1 MHLKVAGIYLAASRS
16 KEAVAGSGSLKQPD
30 GITVGAATLSE
41 LERCGLDPLIVVVR
55 ADDPLKWMP
64 PGSSRSS
71 RRTETCLTAHLGLSF
86 SLRCG
91 LNAISSL
98 QPDAVVIA
106 QADQPFI
113 PAALVNRLT
122 DAFVQNPG
130 LDYVA
135 SINEGVVNPPVLFAK
150 SVFPELQAL
159 DSDRGLSAIFQ
170 SSGYKGMM
178 LQSDSERNFTDAEL
192 PVSFGELRREWS
204 VPRDN

>member
-1 MHLKVAGIYLAASRS
+1 MKVAGIYLAASRS
-16 KEAVAGSGSLKQPD
+16 KEAATGSGSLKQP
-30 GITVGAATLSE
+30 GGVMAGAATLSE
-41 LERCGLDPLIVVVR
+41 LERCGLNPLIVVVR

-64 PGSSRSS
+64 PAVSPRSS

-106 QADQPFI
+106 LADQPFI

-122 DAFVQNPG
+122 DAFEQNPG

-135 SINEGVVNPPVLFAK
+135 SIKEGVVNPPVLFAK

-159 DSDRGLSAIFQ
+159 DSDRGLSSIFH
-170 SSGYKGMM
+170 STDYKGMM
-178 LQSDSERNFTDAEL
+178 LQSDSGRDFTDAEL
-192 PVSFGELRREWS
+192 PVSFGEIRREWS

>member
-1 MHLKVAGIYLAASRS
+1 MKVAGIYLAASRS
-16 KEAVAGSGSLKQPD
+16 KGAAASSGSLKQPG
-30 GITVGAATLSE
+30 GIPAGAATLSE

-64 PGSSRSS
+64 PAVSPQSS

-91 LNAISSL
+91 LNALSSL

-106 QADQPFI
+106 LADQPFI

-122 DAFVQNPG
+122 DAFAHNPG

-135 SINEGVVNPPVLFAK
+135 SVNESMMIPPVLFAK

-159 DSDRGLSAIFQ
+159 DSDRGLGDIFR
-170 SSGYKGMM
+170 SPDYKGMI
-178 LQSDSERNFTDAEL
+178 LQSDSGRNFMDVEQ
-192 PVSFGELRREWS
+192 SGKFGELRREWS
-204 VPRDN
+204 VQRDN

>member
-1 MHLKVAGIYLAASRS
+1 VHLKVAGIYLAASRS

-64 PGSSRSS
+64 SASSRSS

-122 DAFVQNPG
+122 DAFEQNPG

-150 SVFPELQAL
+150 SVFPELQAI

-204 VPRDN
+204 VPRDS

>member
-1 MHLKVAGIYLAASRS
+1 MKVAGIYLAASRS

>member
-1 MHLKVAGIYLAASRS
+1 MRVAGIYLAASRS
-16 KEAVAGSGSLKQPD
+16 KEAATGSGSLKQPG
-30 GITVGAATLSE
+30 GIMAGAATLSE

-64 PGSSRSS
+64 PASSRSS

-106 QADQPFI
+106 LADQPFI

-122 DAFVQNPG
+122 DAFERNPG

-135 SINEGVVNPPVLFAK
+135 SITEGMVNPPVLFAK

-159 DSDRGLSAIFQ
+159 DSDRGYRLFFILQAI
-170 SSGYKGMM
+170 
-178 LQSDSERNFTDAEL
+178 
-192 PVSFGELRREWS
+192 RE
-204 VPRDN
+204 

>member
-1 MHLKVAGIYLAASRS
+1 MKVAGIYLAASRS
-16 KEAVAGSGSLKQPD
+16 KGEAAGSVPLKQRG
-30 GITVGAATLSE
+30 GIMAGAATLSE

-55 ADDPLKWMP
+55 ADDPLKWMQP
-64 PGSSRSS
+64 AVSSRSS

-106 QADQPFI
+106 LADQPFI

-122 DAFVQNPG
+122 DAFEQNPG

-135 SINEGVVNPPVLFAK
+135 SIKEGVVNPPVLFAK
-150 SVFPELQAL
+150 SVFPELQEL
-159 DSDRGLSAIFQ
+159 DSDRGLSSIFH
-170 SSGYKGMM
+170 SPDYKGMM
-178 LQSDSERNFTDAEL
+178 LQSDSGRDFTDAEL
-192 PVSFGELRREWS
+192 PVSFGEIRREWS

>member
-1 MHLKVAGIYLAASRS
+1 MTIAGIYLAASRS
-16 KEAVAGSGSLKQPD
+16 KGANALKGSLKQS
-30 GITVGAATLSE
+30 GGRSAETAALSE

-55 ADDPLKWMP
+55 ADDHLTWMP
-64 PGSSRSS
+64 PAVNPQS

-106 QADQPFI
+106 LADQPFF

-122 DAFVQNPG
+122 GAFERNPG

-135 SINEGVVNPPVLFAK
+135 SVNEGMVNPPVLFAK

-159 DSDRGLSAIFQ
+159 DSDEGLAAIFRSQ
-170 SSGYKGMM
+170 DYKGMI
-178 LQSDSERNFTDAEL
+178 LNSDAVRGFMDAEL
-192 PVSFGELRREWS
+192 PDLYGAGSRTWGVHK
-204 VPRDN
+204 DN